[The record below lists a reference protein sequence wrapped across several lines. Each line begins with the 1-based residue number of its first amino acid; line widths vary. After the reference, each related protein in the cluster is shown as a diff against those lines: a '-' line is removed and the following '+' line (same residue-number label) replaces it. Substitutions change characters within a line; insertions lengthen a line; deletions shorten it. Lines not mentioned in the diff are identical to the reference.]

1 MTRFGIARLWMIA
14 ALGLMALPAGIA
26 WAAPAAMTYQGRILK
41 TDGTPLE
48 YNDVSFL
55 FQILDPSGQCLLYQ
69 EQVSGI
75 NMNNSGGVFDVPIGQ
90 GSVQFPSGGG
100 GTLLDVFNNATVFT
114 CGACSSSG
122 SSYSCGN
129 ASSTYPASMGDGR
142 KLRVSF
148 HDGNGWKTISTDNV
162 IRSVPFAGFAQSA
175 QKLGN
180 NVASDFLT
188 KVGLPNCAANTF
200 LSWDATAG
208 VMTCAA
214 VSGANGG
221 TVSNVATG
229 TGLTG
234 GPITSTGTIS
244 LANTS
249 VTPGSYGSATQV
261 GTFTVDAQGR
271 LTAAGNVT
279 ISGVAPGGAAAGDLS
294 GNYPAPTVT
303 GLNGTALAVASLAAG
318 QFLKYN
324 GTNWVNSTVTT
335 GDVSGLSAT
344 LSNYVTQSAF
354 NGYVASANCTQ
365 SQTLSWN
372 SVSNSFQCLAIN
384 VGLAGDVTGSIGASK
399 VVALQN
405 QPVDATAPSANQVLQ
420 WDGSKWAPATLPA
433 GNPGTITALTGDVS
447 ASGSGSVPATVN
459 AVGGSSA
466 ANIHAAELLAN
477 AATNNNTASTLVK
490 RDASGNFSAG
500 ILTTKGTVFT
510 DSGSNTISLSAPTG
524 VTTSYVLKLP
534 TSVASA
540 NGQVLSS
547 DTSGNLSWTTPSVS
561 SANISGVI
569 SVANGGT
576 NSGTALNNNRI
587 MVSNAGAIVEAAA
600 LTNGQVLIGSTGA
613 APQAATLTAGSG
625 VSITNG
631 AGSITIATTG
641 AAPTGSAGGDLGGS
655 YPNPSV
661 DKIKGVAVSATPTLA
676 GQILRYDGT
685 NLVPAFVSMQ
695 DLRSTVT
702 GAQAATS
709 CTASQT
715 LTYTSVSDNLTCAN
729 IAIANSQVSG
739 LGALATKSA
748 VDLSTADATGTLAA
762 ARLPA
767 FTGDV
772 TSSAGST
779 TLTLATVPVSKGG
792 TGTTNGSITGTG
804 ALTFTAGGSNQNI
817 TLSPSGTGVTVLNG
831 NVGIGTSSPGTN
843 TRLNVAGQITSASG
857 SITTGAVD
865 WSAGNA
871 VTTSFDCGSNIT
883 FANLRDGGSYTLVVT
898 GTGTTQC
905 SFSTSVTGDGA
916 GTVSYRFKP
925 ANGTRDA
932 NSHSVYSLIRVG
944 NVVYVSWI
952 SGF

>member
-1 MTRFGIARLWMIA
+1 MQTAF
-14 ALGLMALPAGIA
+14 
-26 WAAPAAMTYQGRILK
+26 AAPAAMTYQGRILK
-41 TDGTPLE
+41 ADGTPLE

-55 FQILDPSGQCLLYQ
+55 FQILDPSGQCLIYQ
-69 EQVSGI
+69 EQITGI
-75 NMNNSGGVFDVPIGQ
+75 NMAHSGGVFDVPIGQ
-90 GSVQFPSGGG
+90 GTVQFPSGGG
-100 GTLLDVFNNATVFT
+100 STLLDVFNNVTVFT
-114 CGACSSSG
+114 CGSCSSSG
-122 SSYSCGN
+122 SSYSCSN
-129 ASSTYPASMGDGR
+129 ASSTYPAAMGDGR

-148 HDGNGWKTISTDNV
+148 YDGSGWKTISPDNV

-200 LSWDATAG
+200 LSWDATSG

-214 VSGANGG
+214 VSGASGG
-221 TVSNVATG
+221 TVTNIATG
-229 TGLTG
+229 TGLSG

-244 LANTS
+244 LANTA

-271 LTAAGNVT
+271 LTAAGSVT
-279 ISGVAPGGAAAGDLS
+279 ISGVAPGGAAGGDLS

-303 GLNGTALAVASLAAG
+303 GLNGTALSVASLASG

-324 GTNWVNSTVTT
+324 GTNWVNSAVAT

-420 WDGSKWAPATLPA
+420 WDGSKWAPANLPA

-447 ASGSGSVPATVN
+447 ASGSGSVTATVN
-459 AVGGSSA
+459 SVGGSSA
-466 ANIHAAELLAN
+466 ANVHNAELLAN
-477 AATNNNTASTLVK
+477 AATNNNTASTIVK

-500 ILTTKGTVFT
+500 TITTKGAVFT
-510 DSGSNTISLSAPTG
+510 DTGSNTVTLSAPTT

-534 TSVASA
+534 TATASV

-569 SVANGGT
+569 PVANGGT

-587 MVSNAGAIVEAAA
+587 MVSSGGAIVEAAA

-641 AAPTGSAGGDLGGS
+641 AAPTGTAGGDLGGT

-702 GAQAATS
+702 GAQSATS

-715 LTYTSVSDNLTCAN
+715 LTYTSVSDNLTCSN
-729 IAIANSQVSG
+729 IAISNTQVSG
-739 LGALATKSA
+739 LGSLATKSV
-748 VDLSTADATGTLAA
+748 VDLSTAEATGTLA
-762 ARLPA
+762 
-767 FTGDV
+767 
-772 TSSAGST
+772 
-779 TLTLATVPVSKGG
+779 VSKGG

-804 ALTFTAGGSNQNI
+804 ALAFTAGGSNQNI
-817 TLSPSGTGVTVLNG
+817 TLSPSGTGATILNG
-831 NVGIGTSSPGTN
+831 NVGIGTSSPGVN
-843 TRLNVAGQITSASG
+843 TRLNVAGQIVSASG

-865 WSAGNA
+865 WSTGNA
-871 VTTSFDCGSNIT
+871 VTTSFDCGSNIS
-883 FANLRDGGSYTLVVT
+883 FANMRDGGSYTLVVT
-898 GTGTTQC
+898 GTGSTQC
-905 SFSTSVTGDGA
+905 NFATALTGDGA
-916 GTVSYRFKP
+916 ATVSYRFKP
-925 ANGTRDA
+925 TNGTRDP

-944 NVVYVSWI
+944 NIVYVSWI